1 MDSLQEAQEPS
12 GKVSEVKERSG
23 GNEVGEVKQ
32 VRAVSEEAHGYK
44 KPMCGGGEGSPL
56 LKKNRSVSQ
65 ATAQH
70 YESIWKFLRCG
81 GKGSPVR

>member
-1 MDSLQEAQEPS
+1 VDSLQEAQEPS

-56 LKKNRSVSQ
+56 LKKTEVCRRPRLSTMSL
-65 ATAQH
+65 
-70 YESIWKFLRCG
+70 Y
-81 GKGSPVR
+81 GSF